1 MKTRLIL
8 AILVLISSA
17 KALAWS
23 GGGHKIVALV
33 AYEQLDE
40 ETRNAVIVLLQSH
53 PRYNQDFRDEM
64 PEPIRDGA
72 QKTRQQWLFAQA
84 AIWPDMARGSSYDR
98 PPWHYINEPLFVTK
112 EDQRRL
118 QERLPKNLSIVWHE
132 GLDPKKLNAVQAYK
146 MSVSVIESDESTDS
160 AKAVHLAW
168 IFHLVGD
175 IHQPLHASA
184 LFAQGFLEKGDK
196 GGGKISVNTASS
208 NLHSKWDALYG
219 RTIILRTAIN
229 RMENLLEN
237 EAFVAG
243 GLASQAHMSFVDWVD
258 ESYHAA
264 VKYAYTQDILD
275 NAREHPNWHGDR
287 LPPVT
292 LSEPY
297 FAKAKEVA
305 GQRIVQAGYRLA
317 KLLEALV
324 P

>member
-8 AILVLISSA
+8 AGLVLMSSA

-40 ETRNAVIVLLQSH
+40 ETRNAVIVLLESH
-53 PRYNQDFRDEM
+53 PLYDQDFRDEM

-72 QKTRQQWLFAQA
+72 RKTRQQWLFAQA
-84 AIWPDMARGSSYDR
+84 AIWPDKTRGSSYDR
-98 PPWHYINEPLFVTK
+98 PSWHYINEPLFVTK
-112 EDQRRL
+112 QDQRRL

-146 MSVSVIESDESTDS
+146 MSVFVIESAESSDS
-160 AKAVHLAW
+160 DKAVHLAW

-184 LFAQGFLEKGDK
+184 LFARGFLEKGDK
-196 GGGKISVNTASS
+196 GGGKISVNHAGTK
-208 NLHSKWDALYG
+208 LHGKWDALYG
-219 RTIILRTAIN
+219 RGIILRTAIT
-229 RMENLLEN
+229 RMDGLLDN
-237 EAFVAG
+237 EAFVAA
-243 GLASQAHMSFVDWVD
+243 GLASQANMSFVDWVD

-264 VKYAYTQDILD
+264 VKYAYTQDFLD
-275 NAREHPNWHGDR
+275 NAKEHPNWHGQM

-292 LSEPY
+292 VSDSY
-297 FAKAKEVA
+297 FVKAKEVA

-317 KLLEALV
+317 KLLETLV
-324 P
+324 R